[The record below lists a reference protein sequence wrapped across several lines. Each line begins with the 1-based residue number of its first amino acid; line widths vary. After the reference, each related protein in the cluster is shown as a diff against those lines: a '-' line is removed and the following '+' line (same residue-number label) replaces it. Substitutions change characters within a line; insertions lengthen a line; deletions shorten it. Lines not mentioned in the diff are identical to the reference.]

1 LGRFPYYFWVARAR
15 DSIDFVRSA
24 KQDIE
29 DATNRKALLLAAV
42 GLWKD
47 RTELPDTQTY
57 VRSLR
62 KGTRLQRISQ

>member
-1 LGRFPYYFWVARAR
+1 VARAR